1 MKQEELVQLLY
12 KSFLIVKEAELE
24 KSDIMKEILQKEK
37 AFIAS
42 LSHLQKQEY
51 LEIESLM
58 AEIER
63 VSEIKMIK
71 FIVEFFKGL
80 ENETE

>member
-24 KSDIMKEILQKEK
+24 KSEVMKEILQKEK

-42 LSHLQKQEY
+42 LSHSQKQEY
-51 LEIESLM
+51 LEIERLM

-80 ENETE
+80 KNDAQ

>member
-24 KSDIMKEILQKEK
+24 KSEVMKEILQKEK
-37 AFIAS
+37 TFIAA
-42 LSHLQKQEY
+42 LSHSQKQEY
-51 LEIESLM
+51 LEIERLM

-71 FIVEFFKGL
+71 FIVEFFK
-80 ENETE
+80 EFEYNTK

>member
-1 MKQEELVQLLY
+1 MKQEGLVQLLY

-42 LSHLQKQEY
+42 LSQLQKQEY

>member
-24 KSDIMKEILQKEK
+24 KSEVMKEILQKEK

-42 LSHLQKQEY
+42 LSHSQKQEY
-51 LEIESLM
+51 LEIERLM

-63 VSEIKMIK
+63 VSEIKMIN

-80 ENETE
+80 ENDAQ